1 VLAVKFQQ
9 VLDAALKLSES
20 ERAQVVQRLLHSLGP
35 DAESVV
41 DQAWAVELDRRLTE
55 FQQGAAHAVPWS
67 ELKART

>member
-1 VLAVKFQQ
+1 VEVNCQGVLE
-9 VLDAALKLSES
+9 AALKLSES
-20 ERAQVVQRLLHSLGP
+20 ERAQVVQRLLDSLGP
-35 DAESVV
+35 DAEPVV